1 MVHKNMKSRTEG
13 LVSLVTGL
21 IHIKSPKQNLNTKRL
36 AGAELVGMGEYLA
49 YNIWL
54 KMFW

>member
-36 AGAELVGMGEYLA
+36 EGAELVGMGEYLA